1 MSKPIKPGTDN
12 QPKGTYQEVG
22 PKGGAVN
29 RPRVVH
35 IDKGGPSP
43 TYSKTWEQ
51 MGQKIVLLGRLLRDG
66 LFNFPEAK
74 TPT

>member
-35 IDKGGPSP
+35 IGDGDRLPP
-43 TYSKTWEQ
+43 T
-51 MGQKIVLLGRLLRDG
+51 QKPGNKWV
-66 LFNFPEAK
+66 K
-74 TPT
+74 K

>member
-35 IDKGGPSP
+35 IDKGD
-43 TYSKTWEQ
+43 
-51 MGQKIVLLGRLLRDG
+51 RLLRDG